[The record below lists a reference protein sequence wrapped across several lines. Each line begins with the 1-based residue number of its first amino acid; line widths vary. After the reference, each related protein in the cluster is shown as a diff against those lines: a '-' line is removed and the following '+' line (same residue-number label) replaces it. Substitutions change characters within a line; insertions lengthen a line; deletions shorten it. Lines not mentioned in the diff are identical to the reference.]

1 MKAIIATNAAAVLLL
16 TCAIAPA
23 QTANKGAVPP
33 PLAAET
39 LTVAK
44 LPPRNPHWI
53 FAIDL
58 AFANMVDARIILF
71 DGQTDKRLG
80 QISAGFAPAVAISP
94 DGNTTAVATTYYA
107 RGSHGARTDVVEF
120 YDNALLTPAAE
131 TVLPSKRA
139 QTVPFAYNASYSA
152 DGRFLYVANITPAA
166 SISVVDAASH
176 AMVGEIDMAG
186 CVLAYPD
193 GARRVSSLCENG
205 KALTVTLDD
214 AGKETGRQQSDTLFD
229 VDKDPVFVSGV
240 RGPKG
245 MVFTSFLGDA
255 LDVDFSGDKAVVK
268 DRWPLL
274 SAAERKQ
281 GWRPGGLQVMA
292 VQRSLG
298 RLYVAMHQG
307 GEGSHKDPASEIW
320 VFDLNTHKQLAR
332 WNLAKQKI
340 PPVLALQVS
349 QDAQPQLS
357 ALTGNSDLV
366 LMDGLTG
373 KLRHIEKQF
382 GSTSLLLFNP

>member
-1 MKAIIATNAAAVLLL
+1 MKAIIATSAAAGVLL
-16 TCAIAPA
+16 TCAIAQA
-23 QTANKGAVPP
+23 QTSNKGAVPP
-33 PLAAET
+33 PLAAEE

-44 LPPRNPHWI
+44 LPPRNPHWVY
-53 FAIDL
+53 AIDL

-71 DGQTDKRLG
+71 DGQTNKRLG
-80 QISAGFAPAVAISP
+80 QISAGLTPSVAISP

-120 YDNALLTPAAE
+120 YDNRLLTPAAE
-131 TVLPSKRA
+131 TVLPPKRA
-139 QTVPFAYNASYSA
+139 QTVPFAPNASYSA
-152 DGRFLYVANITPAA
+152 DGRLLYVANITPAA

-176 AMVGEIDMAG
+176 TMLGEIDMAG
-186 CVLAYPD
+186 CVLTYPE

-214 AGKETGRQQSDTLFD
+214 AGKETGRQQSDALFD
-229 VDKDPVFVSGV
+229 VDKDPIFVSGL

-255 LDVDFSGDKAVVK
+255 LDIDFSGDKAVLK
-268 DRWPLL
+268 DRWPLVND
-274 SAAERKQ
+274 AERKQ
-281 GWRPGGLQVMA
+281 GWRPGGLQVTA

-307 GEGSHKDPASEIW
+307 GEGTHKDPASEIW
-320 VFDLNTHKQLAR
+320 IFDLNTHQRLAR

-340 PPVLALQVS
+340 APVLAIQVS

-373 KLRHIEKQF
+373 KLRHVEKQF
-382 GSTSLLLFNP
+382 GTTSLLLLNP